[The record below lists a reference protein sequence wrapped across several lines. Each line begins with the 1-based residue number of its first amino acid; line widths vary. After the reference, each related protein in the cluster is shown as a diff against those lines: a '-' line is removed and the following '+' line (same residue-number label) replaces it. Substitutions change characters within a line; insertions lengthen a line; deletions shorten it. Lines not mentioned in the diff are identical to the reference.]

1 MRQRVPGP
9 PASAVRGTIVEF
21 IDGNPLRVGAALSF
35 HTLLSPVPL
44 LIVVGLSCGDEA
56 ALSHIRTPAEKN

>member
-1 MRQRVPGP
+1 M
-9 PASAVRGTIVEF
+9 RGTIVEF